1 MNLQLNEKFK
11 QFKRKLRDFFIDQW
25 AGNLTEYA
33 LLIGFSLFIFFLI
46 VSSILDLFDF
56 ILEDPDTVI
65 QKIKEAFGN

>member
-1 MNLQLNEKFK
+1 MKLLLKEKFK
-11 QFKRKLRDFFIDQW
+11 QFKRKLKDFLIDQW

-33 LLIGFSLFIFFLI
+33 LLIGFSLFMFFLI
-46 VSSILDLFDF
+46 VGTVVDLFDF

>member
-1 MNLQLNEKFK
+1 MKLLLKEKFK